1 MSIPRTAKRSKQL
14 IPKEV
19 NPGYSLERLILKS
32 KLQYLSRLMR
42 RADSLEKI
50 LMLGKIAGK
59 RKRWQ
64 QMVGWYH
71 WLNDMSLSKLWEI
84 VKDREAQL
92 AAVHMIANSQT
103 PFSN

>member
-1 MSIPRTAKRSKQL
+1 MM
-14 IPKEV
+14 
-19 NPGYSLERLILKS
+19 
-32 KLQYLSRLMR
+32 KLQYVGHLTG
-42 RADSLEKI
+42 RADSLEEI
-50 LMLGKIAGK
+50 LMLGKIAGGK

>member
-1 MSIPRTAKRSKQL
+1 ML
-14 IPKEV
+14 KEM
-19 NPGYSLERLILKS
+19 NPDYSLEGLML
-32 KLQYLSRLMR
+32 KLQYIGHLTP

-50 LMLGKIAGK
+50 LMLGKTEGN
-59 RKRWQ
+59 RKRWR

-92 AAVHMIANSQT
+92 AAVHMGAKSQT
-103 PFSN
+103 PYSN